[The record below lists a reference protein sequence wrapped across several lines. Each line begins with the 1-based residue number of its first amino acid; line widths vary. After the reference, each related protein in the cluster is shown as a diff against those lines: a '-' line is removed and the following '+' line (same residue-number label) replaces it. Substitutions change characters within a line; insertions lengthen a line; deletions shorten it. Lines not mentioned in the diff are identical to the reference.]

1 MEIGGPREERSP
13 NQKSRTPCRD
23 KPRIG
28 VGSRLPLFL
37 LFEEPLQVDA
47 ADGSRGGIEAAA
59 HLRFLSHLVSPVGR
73 DVESLRLA
81 VNQNRDLELGVKVL
95 AVGAMAVGPTA
106 GALAFDKR
114 AGQHFAERT
123 KTPDE
128 SASQFQVGV
137 AE

>member
-1 MEIGGPREERSP
+1 
-13 NQKSRTPCRD
+13 
-23 KPRIG
+23 
-28 VGSRLPLFL
+28 
-37 LFEEPLQVDA
+37 
-47 ADGSRGGIEAAA
+47 
-59 HLRFLSHLVSPVGR
+59 
-73 DVESLRLA
+73 
-81 VNQNRDLELGVKVL
+81 LGVKVL

-137 AE
+137 AEWFHMTLIIVSGTSKVKPPKRFAKMPPN